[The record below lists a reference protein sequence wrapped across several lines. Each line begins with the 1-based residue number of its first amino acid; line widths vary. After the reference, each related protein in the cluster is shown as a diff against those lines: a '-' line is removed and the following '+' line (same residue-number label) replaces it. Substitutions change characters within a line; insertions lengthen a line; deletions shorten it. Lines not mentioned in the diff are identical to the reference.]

1 LRSASRSRCRDL
13 LDFGG
18 VRRIVLPI
26 RRATILGFIA
36 AVFALGAIAVLAG
49 LGAQE
54 QNPRA
59 GSNRKSFDEKRFP
72 IADFSAPEPTDP
84 IQRAKRR
91 ARARKHDKSD
101 WAVNPEATSDTT
113 VRVDFVDQTLPAFP
127 LAPNTFV
134 VAGKITD
141 SRAYLSND
149 KTGIY
154 SVFSL
159 QVEEVLMNASAKVLA
174 PGALLE
180 LEREGGRVKFPSG
193 RVNLY
198 MIKEQDMPEIGSTYV
213 FFLIDSDNE
222 TVFEIVTAY
231 ELRDGKVYP
240 LDDLRNSRTYQNA
253 DVMKFMTELKTKIA
267 SF

>member
-1 LRSASRSRCRDL
+1 M
-13 LDFGG
+13 
-18 VRRIVLPI
+18 LPI